1 MLIQT
6 EGGRAEVV
14 SKQLAAL
21 AGVLSS
27 EYVTGPYDVVVRI
40 GADNLA
46 DLQANVVASVQQ
58 VTGITRTLTS
68 PIATECTPRVWA
80 VDAETRDGPP
90 RALLI
95 AAIVVAV
102 GAIIGILVFA
112 ALRAGPPE
120 QRPVAIATVP
130 APKAESAECRA
141 LLDALPQQ
149 LGDYRRA
156 AAADPAPAGAAA
168 WKATAEGEP
177 VILRCGLDRP
187 AEFVV
192 GSPIQVVDA
201 VQWFGVGEAGAGS
214 DPADKGA
221 STWFA

>member
-1 MLIQT
+1 
-6 EGGRAEVV
+6 V
-14 SKQLAAL
+14 
-21 AGVLSS
+21 
-27 EYVTGPYDVVVRI
+27 DV
-40 GADNLA
+40 
-46 DLQANVVASVQQ
+46 
-58 VTGITRTLTS
+58 
-68 PIATECTPRVWA
+68 
-80 VDAETRDGPP
+80 ETRDGPP

-95 AAIVVAV
+95 AAIVVAA

-112 ALRAGPPE
+112 ALRQTPPE
-120 QRPVAIATVP
+120 QRPVAIASVP
-130 APKAESAECRA
+130 APKADSAECRA

-168 WKATAEGEP
+168 WQATAEGEP

-201 VQWFGVGEAGAGS
+201 VQWFEL
-214 DPADKGA
+214 ADQGR
-221 STWFA
+221 STWFAIDRPVYVALTLPQGSGPTPIQTMSDVLAKSLPAKPIDPAPVG